1 MAGKIGA
8 AISARG
14 RSGAVPPGGYCYLA
28 LGPIDQPDWTFAI
41 AGDEL
46 PLTAISWRAPSK
58 PAVFLLSVARSIA
71 NEHKTRMAGRSAAII
86 RRRIDGVTSRGFVL
100 PAEADEGG
108 HFVHSPCATT
118 DAIRQSRR
126 PRLGVPLVGSYG

>member
-14 RSGAVPPGGYCYLA
+14 RSGAVPPGGYCYLT

-46 PLTAISWRAPSK
+46 PLTAISWRVPST
-58 PAVFLLSVARSIA
+58 PAVFFLSVAPLDRERA
-71 NEHKTRMAGRSAAII
+71 QNEDGREK
-86 RRRIDGVTSRGFVL
+86 RGDHQ
-100 PAEADEGG
+100 AKD
-108 HFVHSPCATT
+108 
-118 DAIRQSRR
+118 
-126 PRLGVPLVGSYG
+126 